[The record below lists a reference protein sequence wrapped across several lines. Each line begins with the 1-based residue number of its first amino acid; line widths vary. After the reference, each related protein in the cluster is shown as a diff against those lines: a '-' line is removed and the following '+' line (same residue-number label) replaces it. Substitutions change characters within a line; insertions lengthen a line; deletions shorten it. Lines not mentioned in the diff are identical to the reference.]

1 MLDLGYIDKEYL
13 SKYDL
18 DVKLFEKFNI
28 EVYDVVP
35 GGKAYILFTD
45 KGPKI
50 LKKIDYTIEEFKFLN
65 DALSYIKTNF
75 KRVSYFLETSNNEK
89 FINWNGEYYCVMD
102 TINGRNCDFNDNEDI
117 ATAANSMG
125 EIHRAS
131 EGFGYRRKYKNKSG
145 RLITAL
151 KRKKEEMIFF
161 KKIAELYDNK
171 REFDSIFLENI
182 DYYIKKMSDS
192 IEYLDDKIYY
202 KLCSEDD
209 KVVLCHH
216 NLNCHNIIINDEGA
230 YFINFENSIIDLK
243 VHDICNFVN
252 NVIKKVSYD
261 ISKLNIIVENYLTS
275 NNLNNEEK
283 KVLIGMLS
291 VPEEFYVLA
300 KNYYSKRIE
309 ESEEVSILKLKRNIQ
324 DQDMQMS
331 FIEKLKE
338 NI

>member
-18 DVKLFEKFNI
+18 DVKLFKSFNI

-35 GGKAYILFTD
+35 SGRVYILFTD
-45 KGPKI
+45 KGTKI

-65 DALSYIKTNF
+65 EALAYIKTNF
-75 KRVSYFLETSNNEK
+75 KRVSNFLETPNNKK
-89 FINWNGEYYCVMD
+89 FINWYGEYYCIMD
-102 TINGRNCDFNDNEDI
+102 GVEGRNCDFNNDKDI
-117 ATAANSMG
+117 AKVANSMG
-125 EIHRAS
+125 EIHKAS
-131 EGFGYRRKYKNKSG
+131 EGFGYKRKYKNKSG
-145 RLITAL
+145 TLITTL
-151 KRKKEEMIFF
+151 KRKVEEMIFF
-161 KKIAELYDNK
+161 KKIAEIYDNK

-182 DYYIKKMSDS
+182 DRYIKKMNDS
-192 IEYLDDKIYY
+192 IEYLNDKIYY

-209 KVVLCHH
+209 KIVLCHH
-216 NLNCHNIIINDEGA
+216 NLNCHNIIINDNGV

-252 NVIKKVSYD
+252 NVSKKVSYD
-261 ISKLNIIVENYLTS
+261 FSKFNVIIDNYLTS
-275 NNLNNEEK
+275 NTLNNEEK
-283 KVLIGMLS
+283 EVLIGMLS
-291 VPEEFYVLA
+291 IPEEFYILA

-309 ESEEVSILKLKRNIQ
+309 EPEEISALKVKKNIKEQ
-324 DQDMQMS
+324 EMKML